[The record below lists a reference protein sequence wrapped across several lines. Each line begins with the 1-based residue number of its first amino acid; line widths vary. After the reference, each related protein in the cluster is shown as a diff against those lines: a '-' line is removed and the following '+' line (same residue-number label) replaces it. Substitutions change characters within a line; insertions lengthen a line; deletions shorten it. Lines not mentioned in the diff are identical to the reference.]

1 MAQIS
6 FRRAQPRPR
15 IIRQARHTVV
25 RPCALLAGAFLFSFS
40 VTDAATL
47 AGRQVPS
54 GGTLDLQFPIS
65 NYFQEYAAQG
75 GNPKPT
81 TGRALLFFPK
91 AFDPAKSWP
100 ILIVTSTTDLDR
112 TSIMD
117 APWYRDAA
125 MKENWIVLA
134 TDATIRPRADSLQ
147 WRLSILTAGLQMIR
161 KDWPQSAQWPVA
173 FAGFSGGAKRS
184 GILAPM
190 LASNRG
196 FKICGLFL
204 AGINSDRVTAAYNDY
219 KPPADFLNTPIWI
232 SSGTTDPIAPPG
244 AQEGVYYSLK
254 RTGFK
259 QVRLEKFFGGHAL
272 KSAEIQRAL
281 HWFREVGK
289 F

>member
-1 MAQIS
+1 M
-6 FRRAQPRPR
+6 
-15 IIRQARHTVV
+15 RHKAT
-25 RPCALLAGAFLFSFS
+25 RFELLVATSVFFSS
-40 VTDAATL
+40 VTEAATL
-47 AGRQVPS
+47 AGHQVPS

-81 TGRALLFFPK
+81 TGRALLFLPNG
-91 AFDPAKSWP
+91 FDPARSWP
-100 ILIVTSTTDLDR
+100 ILIITSTTDLDR
-112 TSIMD
+112 TSMMD

-125 MKENWIVLA
+125 MKEGWIVLA

-147 WRLSILTAGLQMIR
+147 WRLSILTAGLQFIR
-161 KDWPQSAQWPVA
+161 NNWPQSAQWPVA

-184 GILAPM
+184 CILAPM

-196 FKICGLFL
+196 FKISGLFL
-204 AGINSDRVTAAYNDY
+204 AGINSDRVTAAYKDY
-219 KPPADFLNTPIWI
+219 QPPADFLNTPIWI
-232 SSGTTDPIAPPG
+232 SSGTSDQIAPPG
-244 AQEGVYYSLK
+244 AQEEVYYSLK

-281 HWFREVGK
+281 HWFHEVGK

>member
-1 MAQIS
+1 MQIS
-6 FRRAQPRPR
+6 FRQARLRPR
-15 IIRQARHTVV
+15 VPKRERHNVA
-25 RPCALLAGAFLFSFS
+25 PCALLVAAASFFFS
-40 VTDAATL
+40 VGDGATL
-47 AGRQVPS
+47 AGHQVQS
-54 GGTLDLQFPIS
+54 GGSLDLQFPLS

-75 GNPKPT
+75 GNPRPT
-81 TGRALLFFPK
+81 TGRALLFFPNG
-91 AFDPAKSWP
+91 FDPARSWP

-125 MKENWIVLA
+125 IKEGWVVLA
-134 TDATIRPRADSLQ
+134 TDTAIRPRADSLQ
-147 WRLSILTAGLQMIR
+147 WRLSILTAGLRMIR
-161 KDWPQSAQWPVA
+161 TDWPQSAQWPVA

-184 GILAPM
+184 GILAAM

-196 FKICGLFL
+196 FKICGMFL
-204 AGINSDRVTAAYNDY
+204 AGINSDRVTAAYKDY
-219 KPPADFLNTPIWI
+219 QPPTDFLNTPIWI
-232 SSGTTDPIAPPG
+232 SSGTTDQIAPPG
-244 AQEGVYYSLK
+244 TQEGVYYSLK
-254 RTGFK
+254 RAGFK

>member
-1 MAQIS
+1 LLVAAAS
-6 FRRAQPRPR
+6 F
-15 IIRQARHTVV
+15 
-25 RPCALLAGAFLFSFS
+25 FFS
-40 VTDAATL
+40 VGDGATL
-47 AGRQVPS
+47 AGHQVQS
-54 GGTLDLQFPIS
+54 GGSLDLQFPLS

-75 GNPKPT
+75 GNPRPT
-81 TGRALLFFPK
+81 TGRALLFFPNG
-91 AFDPAKSWP
+91 FDPARSWP

-125 MKENWIVLA
+125 IKEGWVVLA
-134 TDATIRPRADSLQ
+134 TDTAIRPRADSLQ
-147 WRLSILTAGLQMIR
+147 WRLSILTAGLRMIR
-161 KDWPQSAQWPVA
+161 TDWPQSAQWPVA

-184 GILAPM
+184 GILAAM

-196 FKICGLFL
+196 FKICGMFL
-204 AGINSDRVTAAYNDY
+204 AGINSDRMTAAYKDY
-219 KPPADFLNTPIWI
+219 QPPTDFLNTPIWI
-232 SSGTTDPIAPPG
+232 SSGTTDQIAPPG
-244 AQEGVYYSLK
+244 TQEGVYYSLK
-254 RTGFK
+254 RAGFK